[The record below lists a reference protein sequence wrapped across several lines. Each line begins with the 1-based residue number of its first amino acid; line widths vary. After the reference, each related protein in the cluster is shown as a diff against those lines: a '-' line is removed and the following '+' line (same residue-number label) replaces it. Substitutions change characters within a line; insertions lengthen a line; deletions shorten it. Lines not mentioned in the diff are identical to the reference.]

1 MQALLT
7 RHWEIA
13 ECQSLGSLHG
23 QLEVQWH
30 GWVAFSFRTYG
41 DLLLLD
47 TVPLLSSDLG
57 LLVARLLS
65 WLSEVLGGDLL
76 TRWLI

>member
-1 MQALLT
+1 MV
-7 RHWEIA
+7 RR
-13 ECQSLGSLHG
+13 
-23 QLEVQWH
+23 EVQWH
-30 GWVAFSFRTYG
+30 GWGAFSFSTDG

-57 LLVARLLS
+57 LLVPRLPS

-76 TRWLI
+76 THWLI